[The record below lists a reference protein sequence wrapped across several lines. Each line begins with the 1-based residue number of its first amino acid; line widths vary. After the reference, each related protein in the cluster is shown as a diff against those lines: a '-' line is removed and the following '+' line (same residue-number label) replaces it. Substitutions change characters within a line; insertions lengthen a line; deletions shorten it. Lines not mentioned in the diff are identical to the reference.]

1 MKEHLKALHIRF
13 LPDQAQED
21 NLSSREFIKKAEFV
35 NVKSLLTGKDE
46 ESETGEDDG
55 TNTNQGGG
63 SQQGGGGNNDDLGD
77 GD

>member
-1 MKEHLKALHIRF
+1 MRTIELQDMMRG
-13 LPDQAQED
+13 
-21 NLSSREFIKKAEFV
+21 SEFI

-63 SQQGGGGNNDDLGD
+63 SQQGGGGNNDDNLGD